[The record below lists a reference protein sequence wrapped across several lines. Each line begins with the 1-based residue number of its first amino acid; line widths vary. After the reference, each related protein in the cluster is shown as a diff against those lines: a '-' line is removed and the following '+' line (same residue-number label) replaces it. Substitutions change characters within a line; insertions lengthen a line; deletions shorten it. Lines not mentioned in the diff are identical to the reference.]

1 MTDQSF
7 LEAILKEVRSLAV
20 DVQRM
25 DLSLRRLSNNEEQRN
40 GNSTVGSAQASQL
53 GRRTP
58 AS

>member
-1 MTDQSF
+1 
-7 LEAILKEVRSLAV
+7 
-20 DVQRM
+20 M